1 MNLRNGKVTAVKKVV
16 VSKEEEPIVVQP
28 MEEDRVKDFMDELRA
43 MFFEAQKYEESA
55 LGRLCVYREIYEVVD
70 SSINEFKDDSRLA
83 TLFASIRIT
92 SLRLVGEVGRTAM
105 KHGNDPEFLQ
115 ATIGLS
121 NVLMRVLAKLGPA

>member
-1 MNLRNGKVTAVKKVV
+1 MNLRNGKITAMLKVT
-16 VSKEEEPIVVQP
+16 VSKEENHVVQ
-28 MEEDRVKDFMDELRA
+28 EEDRVKDFTDELRA
-43 MFFEAQKYEESA
+43 MFFEAQKYEESN

-70 SSINEFKDDSRLA
+70 SSINEFKGLPRLA

-105 KHGNDPEFLQ
+105 KHGKDPEFLE

>member
-1 MNLRNGKVTAVKKVV
+1 MNLRNGKVTTVKKVA
-16 VSKEEEPIVVQP
+16 VSKEEKPVVQ
-28 MEEDRVKDFMDELRA
+28 EDDRVKDFTEELKA

-70 SSINEFKDDSRLA
+70 SGINEFKDVPTLT

-105 KHGNDPEFLQ
+105 KHGKDPEFLE

>member
-1 MNLRNGKVTAVKKVV
+1 MNLRNGKVTAVKKVA
-16 VSKEEEPIVVQP
+16 VSKEEKPVVQ
-28 MEEDRVKDFMDELRA
+28 EDDRVKDFTEELKA

-55 LGRLCVYREIYEVVD
+55 LGHLCVYREIYEVVD
-70 SSINEFKDDSRLA
+70 SGIDEFKDVPTLA

-92 SLRLVGEVGRTAM
+92 SLRLVGEVGRMAM
-105 KHGNDPEFLQ
+105 KHGKDPEFLE

>member
-1 MNLRNGKVTAVKKVV
+1 MNLRNGKVTAVKKVA
-16 VSKEEEPIVVQP
+16 VSKEEKPVVQDD
-28 MEEDRVKDFMDELRA
+28 DRVKDFTEELKA

-70 SSINEFKDDSRLA
+70 SGINEFKDVPTLA

-105 KHGNDPEFLQ
+105 KHGKDPEFLE

>member
-1 MNLRNGKVTAVKKVV
+1 MNLRNGKVTAVKKVA
-16 VSKEEEPIVVQP
+16 VSKEEKPVVQDD
-28 MEEDRVKDFMDELRA
+28 DRVKDFTEELKA

-70 SSINEFKDDSRLA
+70 SGIDDFKDVPTLA

-105 KHGNDPEFLQ
+105 KHGKDPEFLE

>member
-1 MNLRNGKVTAVKKVV
+1 MNLRNGKVTAVKKVA
-16 VSKEEEPIVVQP
+16 VSKEEKPVVQ
-28 MEEDRVKDFMDELRA
+28 EDDRVKDFTEELKA

-70 SSINEFKDDSRLA
+70 SGIDDFKDVPTLA

-105 KHGNDPEFLQ
+105 KHGKDPEFLE

>member
-1 MNLRNGKVTAVKKVV
+1 MNLRNGKVTAVKKVA
-16 VSKEEEPIVVQP
+16 VSKEEKPVVQ
-28 MEEDRVKDFMDELRA
+28 EDDRVKDFTEELKA

-70 SSINEFKDDSRLA
+70 YGINEFKDVPTLA

-105 KHGNDPEFLQ
+105 KHGKDPEFLE